1 MKAMNNSAL
10 ILATTLLIAAASSS
24 CAQEIIKADTNGAA
38 TVEQVVQPKKRHV
51 TLPGVGKLQVNSRL
65 THSTVIRTTGD
76 GTETVLISSRFPNRL
91 ATPFETPRVIVKTTA
106 EVVKDGTS
114 LFISPSDDEPFSIFV
129 SGSNPGDPVI
139 SLTLIPKDI
148 PSQILQLQIDSSQG
162 VNRKAPKQ
170 ASYTQQIVDL
180 LRQVASGKV
189 PEGYSEGVMP
199 NFVARQ
205 IKNGLVILPVMRYS
219 GTNLDIYKYKV
230 ENNQEAVELS
240 ETSFYQKGVKAVSI
254 YPNLVLRKG
263 ETTNI
268 YVLADKSILE
278 GDKDGE

>member
-1 MKAMNNSAL
+1 MKYLKISSLFVTAALLSAS
-10 ILATTLLIAAASSS
+10 IASFAEEVIKVDAKGNTTI
-24 CAQEIIKADTNGAA
+24 
-38 TVEQVVQPKKRHV
+38 EQVTQPKKRHV
-51 TLPGVGKLQVNSRL
+51 TLPGVGKLTVDARL
-65 THSTVIRTTGD
+65 THASVIRTTGD

-91 ATPFETPRVIVKTTA
+91 ATPFEVPRVIGKTTA

-114 LFISPSDDEPFSIFV
+114 LFISPTGDEPFSIFV

-162 VNRKAPKQ
+162 VTRKAPKS

-205 IKNGLVILPVMRYS
+205 VKNGLVILPVMRYS

-230 ENNQEAVELS
+230 ENNQDDVELS

-254 YPNLVLRKG
+254 YPNLILRKG

-268 YVLADKSILE
+268 YVLADKSVLE
-278 GDKDGE
+278 GDQDGQ